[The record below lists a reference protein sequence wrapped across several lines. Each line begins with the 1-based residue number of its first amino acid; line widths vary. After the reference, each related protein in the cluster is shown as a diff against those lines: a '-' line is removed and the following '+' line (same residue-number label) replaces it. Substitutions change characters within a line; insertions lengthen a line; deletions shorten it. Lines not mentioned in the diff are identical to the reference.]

1 MRKVII
7 IISVSLGLLFLY
19 NSFQCKEKA
28 KKPIVTFVELG
39 SVRCIPCK
47 KMQPVMKSLEEKYGE
62 QLEIIFYDV
71 WTQEGK
77 PKGAEYKISA
87 IPTQVFLDKNGK
99 EFHRHV
105 GFYPEDEID
114 DLLKKQG
121 LKIIKK

>member
-1 MRKVII
+1 MKKVVVILSVFFGII
-7 IISVSLGLLFLY
+7 FLI
-19 NSFQCKEKA
+19 NQFQCKEKT

-62 QLEIIFYDV
+62 QLEIIFHDV
-71 WTQEGK
+71 WTEEGK

-105 GFYPEDEID
+105 GFYPEEQID
-114 DLLKKQG
+114 SLLQTKG

>member
-1 MRKVII
+1 MKKTII
-7 IISVSLGLLFLY
+7 ILSVSIGLLLFY
-19 NSFQCKEKA
+19 NQFQCKEKS

-71 WTQEGK
+71 WTEEGK
-77 PKGAEYKISA
+77 PKGKEYNISA
-87 IPTQVFLDKNGK
+87 IPTQVFLDKDGK

-105 GFYPEDEID
+105 GFYPEEEID
-114 DLLKKQG
+114 SLLQKKG